1 MVFFSAIGC
10 GRGDDELAAAAADA
24 AKLLKAGK
32 LEEAEAA
39 YAKLVERRPDSSHA
53 QANLAFV
60 KLELGKLEEAASR
73 AKRALEIEPGM
84 VEALTTLGN
93 AYLRS
98 GPESEELA
106 RESLEKAV
114 AASGGRGAAEARAT
128 LAAIYYRRRNLD
140 AAIANARAALAADAT
155 LGEAKY
161 NLAVALEAEAETM
174 IGAGRTGE
182 ALRLR
187 REALGHFRSFAKGRS
202 SGEAEEAR
210 RAIGRLGPLVGDAD
224 SGTKG
229 ETGSDPEP

>member
-60 KLELGKLEEAASR
+60 KLELGKLEEAASG

-128 LAAIYYRRRNLD
+128 LAARPRAVSRTR
-140 AAIANARAALAADAT
+140 AARAALAADAT